1 MDVSA
6 LRRAL
11 FVSGIAAFG
20 IASTA
25 HAALFRS
32 YLRSDGGGTLCTL
45 QAPCR
50 LLDAALAAVQDGG
63 EIWMLDSA
71 NFNTAPVSINKSVKI
86 FAIPGALGS
95 VVGIN
100 GDAIVINTAGD
111 VTLRN
116 LQILDFSGGV
126 NGINVQNAAAVH
138 VEKTSIDGF
147 STDASSC
154 IHVDSSNTV
163 RLYVDDSFLRHCR
176 NGLFVNGAN
185 AANRTSVI
193 LDNTR
198 IERGFNTASPATI
211 GVWMTGSADV
221 TLRGVVISRQDV
233 AIRDENPLTSNT
245 SHLVLDHSVVTR
257 SNVGIVYANGVT
269 SANGE
274 IVIRNSQVLT
284 NGDTVTLTNTAAGS
298 NVYLKISD
306 SDIGQTGGS
315 GVTAT
320 NSAADTNSRIWISL
334 ERSQVRNVTGVGVAL
349 TATNGG
355 KANLIAQDATI
366 SNATTAIATGGSG
379 AGSIGVS
386 LVRSTIFSTT
396 TAISHGFGK
405 VRLDGSHIVNN
416 ANSLVNAG
424 SGNAVSLGNNMF
436 EDNTDATGG
445 VTYITPTIV
454 PAK

>member
-116 LQILDFSGGV
+116 LQILDFTGGV

-185 AANRTSVI
+185 VANHTSVI

>member
-185 AANRTSVI
+185 VANHTSVI